1 MNDLFFFL
9 RFHRSHFHHCRVVSL
24 LAYIESSRYR
34 ERLCWFFCVFNIC
47 FKVFIFMQVNMV
59 WSAAMVRH
67 TSHAHCTVHSW
78 KWWRQNYCNKITFF
92 NTNRCIAFIAILRRN
107 CVFMTIYDFI
117 FWILIIII
125 IEEVG
130 AADIFIEY
138 SLFYWKNHFAS
149 VRIGSHSSI
158 GSGNAFNR
166 THHSYWDNFLAKKK
180 TPTNYI
186 SLFVFIKCYLV
197 RYTNVDEGAW
207 NKPIYTYRT
216 QCVTN

>member
-59 WSAAMVRH
+59 WSVAMVRH
-67 TSHAHCTVHSW
+67 TSHAHCTCTVHSW

-117 FWILIIII
+117 FWIIIIII

-149 VRIGSHSSI
+149 VRIRRSALEMLLTVRIIHIETISWRKRKRQQITYHCLYSL
-158 GSGNAFNR
+158 NAILL
-166 THHSYWDNFLAKKK
+166 DI
-180 TPTNYI
+180 PM
-186 SLFVFIKCYLV
+186 
-197 RYTNVDEGAW
+197 
-207 NKPIYTYRT
+207 
-216 QCVTN
+216 